1 MIKIRIT
8 PILTLLRNI
17 DQATRTTI
25 TATQQSSHSPG
36 AFFKMSDD
44 FGEDDVS
51 VTFEHLKIEDE
62 EPTEFFKTEVDQED
76 GRIVNS
82 IENDDENDANHV
94 VVSSDSP
101 APTAAV
107 ANNPQNNKDPI
118 KDLKIPKDERTMTP
132 YMTKFERARI
142 LGTRA
147 MQISMNAPVL
157 VDLEGETDPLEIALK
172 ELREK
177 KLPMIVRR
185 YHADGSYEDW
195 SCEELR
201 QQDW

>member
-1 MIKIRIT
+1 
-8 PILTLLRNI
+8 
-17 DQATRTTI
+17 
-25 TATQQSSHSPG
+25 
-36 AFFKMSDD
+36 MSDD

-51 VTFEHLKIEDE
+51 VTSEHLKIEDE
-62 EPTEFFKTEVDQED
+62 EPTEFFKTEVDHED

-82 IENDDENDANHV
+82 IENDNDGDADHV
-94 VVSSDSP
+94 AVSSDSP

-107 ANNPQNNKDPI
+107 ANGLQSNKDPI
-118 KDLKIPKDERTMTP
+118 KDLKIPKDERTTTP

-185 YHADGSYEDW
+185 YHADGCYEDW
-195 SCEELR
+195 SCDELR

>member
-1 MIKIRIT
+1 
-8 PILTLLRNI
+8 
-17 DQATRTTI
+17 
-25 TATQQSSHSPG
+25 
-36 AFFKMSDD
+36 MSDD

-51 VTFEHLKIEDE
+51 VTLEQLKIEDE
-62 EPTEFFKTEVDQED
+62 EPTEFFKAEVDQED

-82 IENDDENDANHV
+82 IENDHDDDADHV
-94 VVSSDSP
+94 AVSSNSP
-101 APTAAV
+101 ASTAAV
-107 ANNPQNNKDPI
+107 VNGLQSNKDPI
-118 KDLKIPKDERTMTP
+118 KDLKIPKDERTTTP

-177 KLPMIVRR
+177 KLPLIVRR
-185 YHADGSYEDW
+185 YHADGCYEDW
-195 SCEELR
+195 SCDELR

>member
-1 MIKIRIT
+1 
-8 PILTLLRNI
+8 
-17 DQATRTTI
+17 
-25 TATQQSSHSPG
+25 
-36 AFFKMSDD
+36 MSDD

-62 EPTEFFKTEVDQED
+62 EPTEFFKTEVDQGD

-82 IENDDENDANHV
+82 IENDDGDDADHV
-94 VVSSDSP
+94 AASNDSP
-101 APTAAV
+101 APAPAV
-107 ANNPQNNKDPI
+107 ANGLQSNKDPI
-118 KDLKIPKDERTMTP
+118 KDLKIPKDERTTTP

-177 KLPMIVRR
+177 KLPMVVRR
-185 YHADGSYEDW
+185 YHADGCYEDW
-195 SCEELR
+195 SCDELR